1 MKQFTNARLYVLK
14 KPLEMELEELNEVLS
29 RRPARE
35 PFAYEVESPAGFVEP
50 FGVEGAFAEPV
61 HRHRKGQLPGS
72 AVLIKVRVTRR
83 HVPAKAVHREVAA
96 RVAEIE
102 RSELRVVR
110 GREKQNI
117 KAEVLE
123 DMLPQAFLVETDISA
138 FVQQDVII
146 IDQSSANKAELLLSA
161 LREALGSLPAVPL
174 QTNYPAS
181 EAMTDWVREGA
192 TNWTGLQIGNLVK
205 VERNFEKGQT
215 LSGSRVDLSE
225 EPLRDVLI
233 DSGRV
238 LELGLS
244 LSDENQS
251 SIGFVLTEE
260 NVIKGIRWPE
270 EYKDLAL
277 AELGHDEDPVS
288 KARVDATLALGGLED
303 VAWALVGALD
313 GVAFDSAAQN
323 DDEEDLI

>member
-29 RRPARE
+29 HRPARE

-50 FGVEGAFAEPV
+50 FGVEGVFAEPI
-61 HRHRKGQLPGS
+61 HRARPGRPRGE
-72 AVLIKVRVTRR
+72 AVLIRVRITQR
-83 HVPAKAVHREVAA
+83 HVPAKAVRREVTA

-146 IDQSSANKAELLLSA
+146 IDQASANKAELLLSA

-181 EAMTDWVREGA
+181 EAMTDWVREGT

-313 GVAFDSAAQN
+313 GVAFDSAAQT